1 MEFIETGLKGAFKIR
16 QKKIEDHRGYFA
28 RAWCREEFIQHGL
41 NPNMLQLNTA
51 FSFLRGTVRGMHYQ
65 EKPHEEAKLIRCTRG
80 AIYDVI
86 VDLRP
91 DSPTCGQW
99 HGEELTSN
107 NAAKTVS
114 SRSREVEFKLLAQP
128 EDPEEVKPTK
138 SKKSK

>member
-1 MEFIETGLKGAFKIR
+1 MEFIETALKGAFLIR

-41 NPNMLQLNTA
+41 NPDMLQLNTA

-86 VDLRP
+86 IDLRP
-91 DSPTCGQW
+91 DSRP
-99 HGEELTSN
+99 
-107 NAAKTVS
+107 AASGTGRSSPAATVPCFTPPKGS
-114 SRSREVEFKLLAQP
+114 LMAT
-128 EDPEEVKPTK
+128 KPFSTTRK
-138 SKKSK
+138 CIT